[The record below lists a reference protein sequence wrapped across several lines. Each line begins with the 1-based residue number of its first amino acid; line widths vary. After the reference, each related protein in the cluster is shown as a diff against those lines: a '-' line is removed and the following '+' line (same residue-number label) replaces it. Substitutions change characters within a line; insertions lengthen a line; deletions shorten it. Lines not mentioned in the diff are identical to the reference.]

1 MSHQVPLGPPRE
13 PRAPGRPTL
22 RRITRVLTQS
32 EEHPLAQASRLC
44 SRFRLA
50 SPVEVHDFPEKG
62 NINQHTFLVL
72 AGVPNPSP
80 AYASNL
86 AGSAAAP
93 SAPGEYLLQRINER
107 VFTRPR
113 SVMRAMIAS
122 IQAQRASM
130 AAGRLSPGEEWD
142 TITLVETRDGL
153 PYLDVD
159 SHKGPSCWR
168 LMVKIPESRTYKSLG
183 EIADPG
189 ERLRVAGEA
198 GRGLA
203 IYSDFTAHMPIDG
216 LENPL
221 PGYRD
226 TRLYYDQL
234 RSVLAGHRAPAD
246 AAGLLPADPTV
257 RQSTEEHFLVH
268 LEAAESRRRVD
279 DPEFRPWIDLV
290 RSEEAFGVT
299 LLEGMTSGR
308 IRRLAIHGDTKL
320 DNFLFSTRTGRVKA
334 LIDLDTIMPHSWLA
348 DWGDMVR
355 SLVNV
360 AGEKERDLSRV
371 DVDMDVFRAVAR
383 GFLSTARE
391 VTPAEVDLMV
401 DAPQIIALELGLRF
415 LTDYLRGDSYFK
427 LGPADPPDLNRV
439 RAMAQLALFRR
450 LRERA
455 GEASRYI
462 EGLRGEFGLAPSG
475 GAAPRGVRATDG
487 GASPGA
493 GKGA

>member
-1 MSHQVPLGPPRE
+1 MSHEAQHHPAEDRRSPGGA
-13 PRAPGRPTL
+13 AP
-22 RRITRVLTQS
+22 RRITRLVTPS
-32 EEHPLAQASRLC
+32 EEYPLAQASRLS

-50 SPVEVHDFPEKG
+50 HPVEVHDFPEKG
-62 NINQHTFLVL
+62 NINQYTFLVF
-72 AGVPNPSP
+72 AGTPKPQ
-80 AYASNL
+80 
-86 AGSAAAP
+86 
-93 SAPGEYLLQRINER
+93 EYLLQRINER

-122 IQAQRASM
+122 IEAQRSSM
-130 AAGRLSPGEEWD
+130 AAALLAPGDEWD
-142 TITLVETRDGL
+142 TITLLDTGEGR
-153 PYLDVD
+153 PYLDVEN
-159 SHKGPSCWR
+159 HRGYACWR

-183 EIADPG
+183 AIPDPA

-203 IYSDFTAHMPIDG
+203 IYGDLTCAMRTDN

-226 TRLYYDQL
+226 TYLYYDQL
-234 RSVLAGHRAPAD
+234 RSVLAGHRTPDQAG
-246 AAGLLPADPTV
+246 GLLPADPTV
-257 RQSTEEHFLVH
+257 RHSTEEHFLVH
-268 LEAAESRRRVD
+268 LEAPEYRRRVD

-299 LLEGMTSGR
+299 LLEGMKSGR

-334 LIDLDTIMPHSWLA
+334 LVDLDTIMPHSWLA

-371 DVDMDVFRAVAR
+371 RVDMDVYRAVAR
-383 GFLSTARE
+383 GFLSTAQE
-391 VTPAEVDLMV
+391 VTPAEVDLMA

-415 LTDYLRGDSYFK
+415 LTDYLRGDSYFR

-455 GEASRYI
+455 DETRRFVEDLRAEFRATPLRGHPAPRSEPAPDERSPNAGEGEA
-462 EGLRGEFGLAPSG
+462 
-475 GAAPRGVRATDG
+475 
-487 GASPGA
+487 
-493 GKGA
+493 

>member
-1 MSHQVPLGPPRE
+1 MSNQVDGNPDGHARGGG
-13 PRAPGRPTL
+13 APAL
-22 RRITRVLTQS
+22 RRITRVLTHS
-32 EEHPLAQASRLC
+32 EEYPLAQASRLA

-50 SPVEVHDFPEKG
+50 HPVEALDFPEKG
-62 NINQHTFLVL
+62 NINQHTFVVL
-72 AGVPNPSP
+72 AGTPHPR
-80 AYASNL
+80 
-86 AGSAAAP
+86 
-93 SAPGEYLLQRINER
+93 EYLLQRINER

-122 IQAQRASM
+122 IDAQRASV
-130 AAGRLSPGEEWD
+130 AAGRLAPGDEWEA
-142 TITLVETRDGL
+142 ITLIDTHDGL
-153 PYLDVD
+153 PFLDVEN
-159 SHKGPSCWR
+159 HRGCSCWR

-183 EIADPG
+183 EIADPS

-203 IYSDFTAHMPIDG
+203 IYSDFTCRMRTDG

-226 TRLYYDQL
+226 TRLYYNQL
-234 RSVLAGHRAPAD
+234 RSVLAGFRTPEE

-268 LEAAESRRRVD
+268 LSEAEYRRRVG
-279 DPEFRPWIDLV
+279 DPEFRPYIDLV
-290 RSEEAFGVT
+290 LKEEAFGIT
-299 LLEGMTSGR
+299 LLEGMESAR

-334 LIDLDTIMPHSWLA
+334 LVDLDTIMPHSWLA

-371 DVDMDVFRAVAR
+371 RVDMDVFRAVAR
-383 GFLSTARE
+383 GFLSTATE
-391 VTPAEVDLMV
+391 VTPAEVGLMV
-401 DAPQIIALELGLRF
+401 DAAGIIALELGLRF

-427 LGPADPPDLNRV
+427 LGPADAPDLNRT
-439 RAMAQLALFRR
+439 RAMVQLTLFLRFRECADESRRFIEALRA
-450 LRERA
+450 ER
-455 GEASRYI
+455 
-462 EGLRGEFGLAPSG
+462 
-475 GAAPRGVRATDG
+475 
-487 GASPGA
+487 
-493 GKGA
+493 

>member
-1 MSHQVPLGPPRE
+1 MTH
-13 PRAPGRPTL
+13 RAPGSSPGGPLDREGPTL
-22 RRITRVLTQS
+22 RRVTRTLTHS
-32 EEHPLAQASRLC
+32 EEYPLAQASRLS

-50 SPVEVHDFPEKG
+50 HPVEVHDFPEKG
-62 NINQHTFLVL
+62 NINQYTFLVF
-72 AGVPNPSP
+72 AGTPEPQ
-80 AYASNL
+80 
-86 AGSAAAP
+86 
-93 SAPGEYLLQRINER
+93 EYLLQRINDQ

-113 SVMRAMIAS
+113 SVMRSMVAS
-122 IQAQRASM
+122 IEAQRASM
-130 AAGRLSPGEEWD
+130 AAGRLAAGDEWD
-142 TITLVETRDGL
+142 TITLLDTRDGHSH
-153 PYLDVD
+153 LDIEN
-159 SHKGPSCWR
+159 HRGYSCWR

-183 EIADPG
+183 EIADPA
-189 ERLRVAGEA
+189 ERLRIAGEA

-203 IYSDFTAHMPIDG
+203 IYGDFTCAMPTDD

-234 RSVLAGHRAPAD
+234 RSVLAGHRTPEE
-246 AAGLLPADPTV
+246 AGELIPSDPTV

-268 LEAAESRRRVD
+268 LDEPEYRRRMD

-290 RSEEAFGVT
+290 RAEESFGIS
-299 LLEGMTSGR
+299 LLEGMESGR

-334 LIDLDTIMPHSWLA
+334 LVDLDTIMPHTWLA

-371 DVDMDVFRAVAR
+371 QVDGDVFRAVAR

-427 LGPADPPDLNRV
+427 LGRAEPPDLNRV
-439 RAMAQLALFRR
+439 RAMAQLSLFRR

-455 GEASRYI
+455 DEAGQFI
-462 EGLRGEFGLAPSG
+462 EDLRGELPAPPPT
-475 GAAPRGVRATDG
+475 APQEA
-487 GASPGA
+487 
-493 GKGA
+493 

>member
-1 MSHQVPLGPPRE
+1 MSHHVQHNSSEDARD
-13 PRAPGRPTL
+13 RGRPGL
-22 RRITRVLTQS
+22 RRVTRVLTQS
-32 EEHPLAQASRLC
+32 EEYPLAQASRLS

-50 SPVEVHDFPEKG
+50 HPAEVYDFPEKG
-62 NINQHTFLVL
+62 NINQHTFLVF
-72 AGVPNPSP
+72 
-80 AYASNL
+80 
-86 AGSAAAP
+86 AGSP
-93 SAPGEYLLQRINER
+93 TPKEYLLQRINER

-113 SVMRAMIAS
+113 SVMRAMVAS
-122 IQAQRASM
+122 IEAQRVSM
-130 AAGRLSPGEEWD
+130 AAGRLSPGDEWETISLLD
-142 TITLVETRDGL
+142 THDGL
-153 PYLDVD
+153 PYLEVD
-159 SHKGPSCWR
+159 NHKGYSCWR

-183 EIADPG
+183 EIAEPA

-203 IYSDFTAHMPIDG
+203 IYGDLTCRMRTDD

-234 RSVLAGHRAPAD
+234 RSVLDGSRTPEKAGELIPS
-246 AAGLLPADPTV
+246 DPTV
-257 RQSTEEHFLVH
+257 RHSTEEHFLVH
-268 LEAAESRRRVD
+268 LDEPEYRRRVD

-290 RSEEAFGVT
+290 RSEEAFGIT

-334 LIDLDTIMPHSWLA
+334 LVDLDTIMPHSWLA

-371 DVDMDVFRAVAR
+371 RVDMEVFRAVAR

-391 VTPAEVDLMV
+391 VTPEEVDLMA

-450 LRERA
+450 LREGADDARRFIEDLRA
-455 GEASRYI
+455 EFLATPSQASSPGFAEQEPHRGSPSVGTGEA
-462 EGLRGEFGLAPSG
+462 
-475 GAAPRGVRATDG
+475 
-487 GASPGA
+487 
-493 GKGA
+493 

>member
-1 MSHQVPLGPPRE
+1 MSHRAQRDSPDDTPDREGPV
-13 PRAPGRPTL
+13 L
-22 RRITRVLTQS
+22 RRVTRAFTHS
-32 EEHPLAQASRLC
+32 EEYPLAQASRLS

-50 SPVEVHDFPEKG
+50 HPVEVHDFPEKG
-62 NINQHTFLVL
+62 NINQYTFLVF
-72 AGVPNPSP
+72 AGTPKPQ
-80 AYASNL
+80 
-86 AGSAAAP
+86 
-93 SAPGEYLLQRINER
+93 EYLLQRINER

-113 SVMRAMIAS
+113 SVMRAMVACIE
-122 IQAQRASM
+122 AQRASM
-130 AAGRLSPGEEWD
+130 AAARLAPGDEWD
-142 TITLVETRDGL
+142 TITLLDTRDGR
-153 PYLDVD
+153 PYLDVEN
-159 SHKGPSCWR
+159 HRGYSCWR

-183 EIADPG
+183 AIADPA

-203 IYSDFTAHMPIDG
+203 IYGDLTCAMRTDD

-226 TRLYYDQL
+226 TRLYYNQL
-234 RSVLAGHRAPAD
+234 RSVLAGCRTPEE
-246 AAGLLPADPTV
+246 AGPLIPSDPTV

-268 LEAAESRRRVD
+268 LDEPEYRRRMD

-290 RSEEAFGVT
+290 RSEEAFGVS
-299 LLEGMTSGR
+299 LLEGMESGR

-334 LIDLDTIMPHSWLA
+334 LVDLDTIMPHTWLA

-371 DVDMDVFRAVAR
+371 QVDMDVFRAVAR

-391 VTPAEVDLMV
+391 VTPLEVGLMA
-401 DAPQIIALELGLRF
+401 DAPQMIALELGLRF
-415 LTDYLRGDSYFK
+415 LMDYLRGDSYFK

-439 RAMAQLALFRR
+439 RAMAQLSLFRR

-455 GEASRYI
+455 DEAGRFI
-462 EGLRGEFGLAPSG
+462 EDLHAEFRRSPASG
-475 GAAPRGVRATDG
+475 STEA
-487 GASPGA
+487 
-493 GKGA
+493 